1 MPIMIIENEND
12 IKHLKTIGH
21 ICAMALQKM
30 MEHAKPGI
38 TTGELDAIGMEF
50 LEKEGA
56 RSAPMVMYQFPGATC
71 ISVSPVIAH
80 GIPGDHILREGELV
94 NIDVSAELDGYF
106 GDTGASMVV
115 AKHVPEYEKMIE
127 ATKSA
132 LAKAVQVARAGQPI
146 NLIGKTIQQEAL
158 RNGYGVI
165 YDLTGH
171 GIGRHLHEEPVQ
183 VYNYFKSK
191 DRHILEEGLVLAIE
205 PFLTTGKGHVLEED
219 DGWSLRTTDRT
230 IAAQF
235 EHTIIVTKG
244 ESIIL
249 TI

>member
-1 MPIMIIENEND
+1 MIIESESD

-30 MEHAKPGI
+30 MSQVKPGM
-38 TTGELDAIGMEF
+38 TTGELDSIGMEF

-56 RSAPMVMYQFPGATC
+56 QSAPIAMYQFPGATC

-80 GIPGDHILREGELV
+80 GIPGDHILREGELI
-94 NIDVSAELDGYF
+94 NIDVSAELDGYL

-115 AKHVPEYEKMIE
+115 AKHVPEYEKIIE

-132 LAKAVQVARAGQPI
+132 LAKAVQVAVAGQPI
-146 NLIGKTIQQEAL
+146 NLIGKTIQQEAK
-158 RNGYGVI
+158 RHGYGVI

-171 GIGRHLHEEPVQ
+171 GIGHHLHEEPVQ
-183 VYNYFKSK
+183 VFNYFKSK
-191 DRHILEEGLVLAIE
+191 DRGILQEGLVLAIE

-235 EHTIIVTKG
+235 EHTIIVTKN
-244 ESIIL
+244 EPIIL

>member
-1 MPIMIIENEND
+1 MTADSQKD
-12 IKHLKTIGH
+12 IQHLKAIGR
-21 ICAMALQKM
+21 ICAEALRKM
-30 MEHAKPGI
+30 QDSVRAGM
-38 TTGELDAIGMEF
+38 TTRELDNIGGAF
-50 LEKEGA
+50 LEAEGA
-56 RSAPMVMYQFPGATC
+56 YSAPQVMYKFPGATC

-80 GIPGDHILREGELV
+80 GIPSDRILREGELI

-106 GDTGASMVV
+106 GDTGGSMVI
-115 AKHVPEYEKMIE
+115 AKHVPEFEKIIE

-132 LAKAVQVARAGQPI
+132 LAKAVQSARAGQPI
-146 NLIGKTIQQEAL
+146 NLIGKTIQQEAK

-171 GIGRHLHEEPVQ
+171 GVGHQLHEDPFQ
-183 VYNYFKSK
+183 VFNFYKSK
-191 DRHILEEGLVLAIE
+191 ERRILEEGLVLAIE
-205 PFLTTGKGHVLEED
+205 PFLTTGKGHVLEEA

-235 EHTIIVTKG
+235 EHTIIVTKD
-244 ESIIL
+244 EPIIL

>member
-1 MPIMIIENEND
+1 MIADNEND
-12 IKHLKTIGH
+12 IKHLKAIGH
-21 ICAMALQKM
+21 ICAMALQEM
-30 MEHAKPGI
+30 MRHVQPGI
-38 TTGELDAIGMEF
+38 TTGELDNIGREF

-56 RSAPMVMYQFPGATC
+56 RSAPMSMYQFPGATC
-71 ISVSPVIAH
+71 ISISPVIAH
-80 GIPGDHILREGELV
+80 GIPNGRALREGELI

-115 AKHVPEYEKMIE
+115 AKHMPEFEKIIE
-127 ATKSA
+127 AARSA
-132 LAKAVQVARAGQPI
+132 LAKAVQSARAGQPI
-146 NLIGKTIQQEAL
+146 NLIGKTIQQEAK

-171 GIGRHLHEEPVQ
+171 GVGHQLHEDPFQ
-183 VYNYFKSK
+183 VFNYFKSK
-191 DRHILEEGLVLAIE
+191 DRRILNEGLVLAIE
-205 PFLTTGKGHVLEED
+205 PFLTTGKGHVLEEA

-244 ESIIL
+244 EPIIL

>member
-1 MPIMIIENEND
+1 MIIENEED
-12 IKHLKTIGH
+12 IKHLKAIGH
-21 ICAMALQKM
+21 ICAVALQTM
-30 MEHAKPGI
+30 MEAVQPGM
-38 TTGELDAIGMEF
+38 TTRELDAIGKEVF
-50 LEKEGA
+50 EKSGA
-56 RSAPMVMYQFPGATC
+56 QSAPMSMYKFPGATC

-80 GIPGDHILREGELV
+80 GIPGDHILREGELI
-94 NIDVSAELDGYF
+94 NIDVSAEMNGYF

-115 AKHVPEYEKMIE
+115 ATHVPEYEKIIE

-146 NLIGKTIQQEAL
+146 NLIGKMVQQEAK

-165 YDLTGH
+165 FDLTGH

-183 VYNYFKSK
+183 VFNHFKPRDRYNL
-191 DRHILEEGLVLAIE
+191 REGLVLAIE
-205 PFLTTGKGHVLEED
+205 PFLTTGKGHVLEER

-235 EHTIIVTKG
+235 EHTIIVTKD
-244 ESIIL
+244 EPIIL

>member
-1 MPIMIIENEND
+1 MIVESEND
-12 IKHLKTIGH
+12 IKHLKAIGH
-21 ICAMALQKM
+21 ICAVALQTM
-30 MEHAKPGI
+30 MEAVQPGM
-38 TTGELDAIGMEF
+38 TTIELDEIGKEI
-50 LEKEGA
+50 LEKAGA
-56 RSAPMVMYQFPGATC
+56 NSAPVSLYQFPGITC

-80 GIPGDHILREGELV
+80 GIPGDHVLREGELI
-94 NIDVSAELDGYF
+94 NIDVSAEMDGYF

-115 AKHVPEYEKMIE
+115 AAQAPEYEKIIA

-132 LAKAVQVARAGQPI
+132 LEKAVHVVRAGQPI
-146 NLIGKTIQQEAL
+146 NSIGRVVQTEA
-158 RNGYGVI
+158 RHHGYGVI

-183 VYNYFKSK
+183 VFNHFKPR
-191 DRHILEEGLVLAIE
+191 DRYVLKEGLVLAIE
-205 PFLTTGKGHVLEED
+205 PFLTTGKGHVVEEP

-235 EHTIIVTKG
+235 EHTVIVTKD
-244 ESIIL
+244 EPIIL

>member
-1 MPIMIIENEND
+1 MIAVSEND
-12 IKHLKTIGH
+12 IKRLKTIGH
-21 ICAMALQKM
+21 ICAMVLKEM
-30 MEHAKPGI
+30 MEIAKPGM
-38 TTGELDAIGMEF
+38 TTGELDNIGMEF
-50 LEKEGA
+50 LKKEGA
-56 RSAPMVMYQFPGATC
+56 LSAPMTMYQFPGATC
-71 ISVSPVIAH
+71 ISISPVIAH
-80 GIPGDHILREGELV
+80 GIPGEHVLREGELI

-115 AKHVPEYEKMIE
+115 AKHVPEYAKMIK

-132 LAKAVQVARAGQPI
+132 LAQAVQVARAGQSI
-146 NLIGKTIQQEAL
+146 NMIGKTIQQEAA

-171 GIGRHLHEEPVQ
+171 GIGRHLHEEPTQ
-183 VYNYFKSK
+183 VFNYFKSK
-191 DRHILEEGLVLAIE
+191 DRHILEDGLVLAIE
-205 PFLTTGKGHVLEED
+205 PFLTTGRGHVLEEE

-230 IAAQF
+230 IATQF

-244 ESIIL
+244 EPIIL

>member
-1 MPIMIIENEND
+1 MIIENEND

-21 ICAMALQKM
+21 ICAMALKEM

-38 TTGELDAIGMEF
+38 PTDELDAIGKEF

-56 RSAPMVMYQFPGATC
+56 RSAPMTMYQFPGTTC
-71 ISVSPVIAH
+71 ISISPVIAH
-80 GIPGDHILREGELV
+80 GIPSDRILREGELI

-115 AKHVPEYEKMIE
+115 AKHVPEFEKIIE
-127 ATKSA
+127 AAKST
-132 LAKAVQVARAGQPI
+132 LAKAVQSARAGQPL
-146 NLIGKTIQQEAL
+146 NLIGKTIQQEAK

-171 GIGRHLHEEPVQ
+171 GVGHQLHEDPFQ
-183 VYNYFKSK
+183 VFNYFKSK
-191 DRHILEEGLVLAIE
+191 ERRILNEGLVLAIE
-205 PFLTTGKGHVLEED
+205 PFLTTGKGHVLEEA

-235 EHTIIVTKG
+235 EHTIIVTKN
-244 ESIIL
+244 EPIIL